1 MSQDLSSE
9 DWQQIAL
16 FYQKKFA
23 DLEMQ
28 VLQLEL
34 AQNKAQAAEAEE
46 PAKTTSAVSED

>member
-1 MSQDLSSE
+1 MSNELSAE

-28 VLQLEL
+28 VLSLEL
-34 AQNKAQAAEAEE
+34 AQQKAATEEEAA
-46 PAKTTSAVSED
+46 D

>member
-1 MSQDLSSE
+1 MSNELSAE

-28 VLQLEL
+28 VLSLEL
-34 AQNKAQAAEAEE
+34 AQQKSAQAETEE
-46 PAKTTSAVSED
+46 VD